1 MATGMSATYRYG
13 RRGAPSNK
21 KDRLAAVSPKS
32 DQIWSRSDSR
42 NLPLDALPC
51 LLPVNRSA
59 ERGQRIQIRRRVVTD
74 QIDRPYAEQE
84 KRRSDGD
91 DGSPDH
97 AAAPVTLARL
107 DKKLKL
113 HNVYWLALF

>member
-1 MATGMSATYRYG
+1 MSALQHDLH
-13 RRGAPSNK
+13 K
-21 KDRLAAVSPKS
+21 QKDRLAAVSPKS
-32 DQIWSRSDSR
+32 DQIWSRSDTR

-74 QIDRPYAEQE
+74 QIDRPCAEQE

-97 AAAPVTLARL
+97 GAAPVTLARL
-107 DKKLKL
+107 DKKSELR
-113 HNVYWLALF
+113 NVYWLALF